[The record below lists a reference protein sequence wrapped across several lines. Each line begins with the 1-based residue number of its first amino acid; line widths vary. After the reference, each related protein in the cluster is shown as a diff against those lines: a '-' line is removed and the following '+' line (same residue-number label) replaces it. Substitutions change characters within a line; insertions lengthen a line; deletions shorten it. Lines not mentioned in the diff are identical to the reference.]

1 MSNKDRHDKVQR
13 YTHDRARSPRD
24 VLAAEQKAAMDS
36 LRNRDE
42 ETPVSSE
49 TPEENTSETVS
60 EESKSEVKVNRGDDI
75 FRRRP
80 ILGHRILT
88 PIRDEAK
95 EEKIKPLYDIDPLRS
110 I

>member
-1 MSNKDRHDKVQR
+1 VSNKDRHDKVKR
-13 YTHDRARSPRD
+13 YTPDRARSPRNYWD
-24 VLAAEQKAAMDS
+24 TDGSAGWR
-36 LRNRDE
+36 RNE

-60 EESKSEVKVNRGDDI
+60 EESKSEVKVNRSDDI

-80 ILGHRILT
+80 ILGNRILT
-88 PIRDEAK
+88 PIRKEAE